1 MNILRYITTSEKA
14 RVPTRGSEHAAGY
27 DLYTI
32 DGPPIGVLLQHAERR
47 LFHTGL
53 IIEIPTG
60 YYGRIA
66 PRSGLALKHGID
78 VLAGIIDE
86 DYRNEVGIILINLNG
101 MPVVVDTDKPI
112 AQLII
117 EPYLTVAWEKAES
130 LSDTKRGLGGFGSS
144 DVKVSPI
151 ALNES
156 TPQMAEAYR
165 EANYIR

>member
-1 MNILRYITTSEKA
+1 
-14 RVPTRGSEHAAGY
+14 
-27 DLYTI
+27 
-32 DGPPIGVLLQHAERR
+32 
-47 LFHTGL
+47 
-53 IIEIPTG
+53 
-60 YYGRIA
+60 
-66 PRSGLALKHGID
+66 
-78 VLAGIIDE
+78 
-86 DYRNEVGIILINLNG
+86 VGIILINLNG